1 MKLHQWALLALLCAT
16 TVGCVSRAA
25 YTEKIDEL
33 RQAKAQLRSVSDL
46 AQQYGA
52 QVSELEAARNSAD
65 AQNALLRSNND
76 EAARRIEELTRR
88 MEEAESS
95 NPLPGGVEGFNM
107 GDGTYTYRVT
117 GDFLFDAGKAELK
130 PTGKKTINEMAEILS
145 QHDYK
150 IEVAGHTDTDPV
162 AKSIKNWP
170 RGNIEL
176 GAQRAI
182 AVWEALKKA
191 GIPAS
196 RMRISSFGEYAPVR
210 EGDKDKNR
218 RVELRVLLQE
228 PMAQS

>member
-1 MKLHQWALLALLCAT
+1 MKFHQWALMALLCVT
-16 TVGCVSRAA
+16 TAGCVSRAA

-52 QVSELEAARNSAD
+52 QVGELEAAKNSTD

-76 EAARRIEELTRR
+76 EYSRKLEELTRR
-88 MEEAESS
+88 LEEAAEA
-95 NPLPGGVEGFNM
+95 NPLPGGVEGFNS
-107 GDGTYTYRVT
+107 GDGSYTYRVT

-130 PTGKKTINEMAEILS
+130 PSGKKTISEMAAILS
-145 QHDYK
+145 QNDYK

-191 GIPAS
+191 GIPES
-196 RMRISSFGEYAPVR
+196 RMRVSSFGEYAPVR
-210 EGDKDKNR
+210 PGDKDANR
-218 RVELRVLLQE
+218 RVELRLLLEE
-228 PMAQS
+228 PSAQS